1 MPERREIG
9 RPLAGERTMA
19 QQRRSLPPRPGG
31 PALPSAG
38 RDPGAAGTIVD
49 RRFERER
56 VVVSG
61 GRFERCTF
69 LACELVF
76 DGRPAH
82 LVDNLFED
90 CSWSF
95 EGAAGATL
103 EFVTLLCREDPGL
116 RATLIRML
124 GLPNGQA
131 H

>member
-1 MPERREIG
+1 MHH
-9 RPLAGERTMA
+9 
-19 QQRRSLPPRPGG
+19 G
-31 PALPSAG
+31 P
-38 RDPGAAGTIVD
+38 
-49 RRFERER
+49 
-56 VVVSG
+56 
-61 GRFERCTF
+61 
-69 LACELVF
+69 CELVF

-103 EFVTLLCREDPGL
+103 EFVTLLCREDSGL
-116 RATLIRML
+116 RATLTRML